1 MRNLTFLLI
10 LAVADFAHAQ
20 SIDVEYDKNRDF
32 TKYKTFMFGESQ
44 ITTPADQKQ
53 VDDAKM
59 NKWIVDA
66 ITEELKLIG
75 LEIKDSLADLV
86 ITYAEGTL
94 ARTDSERLGPLALTP
109 GSNPDRNFTFQYR
122 QSSLIIDMNDR
133 SGNLIWRINSTTN
146 ITSTEIERM
155 VDAIVERGFKKFAKA
170 HHKKKK

>member
-1 MRNLTFLLI
+1 MKIILFFLVSTFSLG
-10 LAVADFAHAQ
+10 AQAQ

-59 NKWIVDA
+59 DKWIKDA
-66 ITEELKLIG
+66 VTEELKLIG
-75 LEIKDSLADLV
+75 LQKKDSLADLI

-94 ARTDSERLGPLALTP
+94 ARTDSEKIGPLAMTP
-109 GSNPDRNFTFQYR
+109 GSSERNFTFQYR

-155 VDAIVERGFKKFAKA
+155 VDAIVERGFKKFGRA
-170 HHKKKK
+170 HHKRKK